1 MAGRLL
7 LSLTILLSA
16 SLTEL
21 VAQTS
26 DSARTKNIKEYPDHF
41 FIWPLIKQRTLS
53 FDVGKRNVRQ
63 DLLSFKPNNTVSMGL
78 GLYMFEVGV
87 ELALAVPLNEKS
99 RSKYG
104 ASDVRDLQGHLL
116 GRSWSLDIFTQRYN
130 GFYLANPVKVVK
142 ANESF
147 PLRPDVELR
156 NTGANGLFA
165 FNKSRFSLRSAYNFA
180 ERQLH
185 SAGSPV
191 LAGTFNSVRLQSDS
205 VLLSKPLQ
213 NRLGVDDTFARLR
226 YATISLAP
234 GYSYSLIYRHLFMNL
249 TLSVG
254 PAHHWIYFIDKNGRA
269 NYDIAINTFAD
280 SRLAIGYN
288 SDHWFGGVSFIN
300 QSRRVRFDQFEFTT
314 TTSSFK
320 FLIGYRIRENGILK
334 KRAWD
339 VLPQL
344 IR

>member
-1 MAGRLL
+1 MVGRLL
-7 LSLTILLSA
+7 FLLIILLA
-16 SLTEL
+16 AGLPELT
-21 VAQTS
+21 AQPA
-26 DSARTKNIKEYPDHF
+26 DSIANKNIKRYPDHF
-41 FIWPLIKQRTLS
+41 FIWPLIKQRSLS
-53 FDVGKRNVRQ
+53 FDVGKRNVRD

-78 GLYMFEVGV
+78 GLYVFEVGV
-87 ELALAVPLNEKS
+87 EFALAVPLNEKS
-99 RSKYG
+99 RSRFG

-116 GRSWSLDIFTQRYN
+116 GRSWSLDVFTQRYSS
-130 GFYLANPVKVVK
+130 FYLANPVRVIK
-142 ANESF
+142 ANEAF
-147 PLRPDVELR
+147 PVRPDVELR
-156 NTGANGLFA
+156 NTGVNGIYA
-165 FNKSRFSLRSAYNFA
+165 FNKSKFSLRSAYNFA

-205 VLLSKPLQ
+205 ALLSNSLQ
-213 NRLGVDDTFARLR
+213 SRLGVDDTFARLR

-234 GYSYSLIYRHLFMNL
+234 GYSYSLIYRHLFMNV

-254 PAHHWIYFIDKNGRA
+254 PAHHWIYFVDKNGRA

-300 QSRRVRFDQFEFTT
+300 QSRRVRFDDFEFTT
-314 TTSSFK
+314 NTSSFK
-320 FLIGYRIRENGILK
+320 LLVGYRILEKGILR

-339 VLPQL
+339 FLPKL
-344 IR
+344 TR